1 MIWSCAF
8 FINAIYWVETFPL
21 YSYFLSVCYEY
32 LLYFVKYFFCIS
44 WDDHM
49 LLILMLWCMCLNLRN
64 PMDCSLPGSSLHG
77 ILQARILEWVAIS
90 VSRRSSQPRVWTWIS
105 CICRPIV
112 YCLNHQGS
120 PKTRQGCL
128 VSSILFSIVLMVL
141 CSVIRQES
149 EIKSIQVGKQKLNFF
164 FYFQKTLCCVKK
176 NPNGSIS

>member
-64 PMDCSLPGSSLHG
+64 PMDCSLSGLTDHG
-77 ILQARILEWVAIS
+77 ILQVRILECSCSLFQEIFTTQGSNPGLPHCRWS
-90 VSRRSSQPRVWTWIS
+90 LYHVS
-105 CICRPIV
+105 
-112 YCLNHQGS
+112 HQGS
-120 PKTRQGCL
+120 PWLTDFEMLNKSCISVTNLTLSWRITLLKYWWCHL
-128 VSSILFSIVLMVL
+128 LASYWRFFHL
-141 CSVIRQES
+141 CS
-149 EIKSIQVGKQKLNFF
+149 
-164 FYFQKTLCCVKK
+164 
-176 NPNGSIS
+176 